1 MSYFDISNG
10 CDTCG
15 TLMNDVPANQ
25 IMSMDN
31 GSNMVAQM
39 AMNNNMNNSMN
50 SIPSMMNNNVSY
62 GSTPVVQQSPQVV
75 ASNIVV
81 PNVGNNNNSIGG
93 AMQVQAAQQQQRKI
107 VTANNTPIVAP
118 SPITPTAQKRSGLVN
133 AYNLIMLG
141 LVIISALSWN
151 ETVKYHINQAV
162 KFNDGNPMY
171 YVAYAAITVL
181 VSAAVYNYLS
191 K

>member
-39 AMNNNMNNSMN
+39 AMNNNMNNAMN
-50 SIPSMMNNNVSY
+50 SMPAMNNNISY

-81 PNVGNNNNSIGG
+81 PNVSNNNGG
-93 AMQVQAAQQQQRKI
+93 NAKQVQASQQEQRK
-107 VTANNTPIVAP
+107 VVAANNAPVVAP
-118 SPITPTAQKRSGLVN
+118 SPTAPVAQKRSGLVN